1 MTLVEIS
8 KVHSETFRSNVEKVK
23 KSDKENEI
31 ALVVLWAKLQVVHT
45 KEMYNLNM
53 ALATLSAVS

>member
-1 MTLVEIS
+1 M
-8 KVHSETFRSNVEKVK
+8 EKVK

-31 ALVVLWAKLQVVHT
+31 ALVVLWAKLQDVHT

-53 ALATLSAVS
+53 ALATLSVVR